1 MTMDPAR
8 ETLHPTKQA
17 ILQVA
22 IQELNEQGQGGFRI
36 SHVIEQS
43 NSSFSSLYHH
53 FESREGLLREAN
65 AERFVWSTETNRKN
79 LAPFAEA
86 ALQCTTTEEVFDLGA
101 MLILEVAHNP
111 FVRQSSRQRI
121 EVLGFALTDPELLDI
136 VTPRE
141 KESFDFLSSI
151 ISGLQRRGLIRQD
164 LNIESYVAWLTGMH
178 AGRLLMEIDP
188 TFSPAASTWDKCAIL
203 ATLQPLTLDHEP
215 LEWSASWESPAP
227 ELPRLFVPNPAEG
240 PRKVSDH
247 PTAKALIKNTI
258 EILETEGEEAVRLPR
273 VLEGTGTS
281 VTSIYHFFGN
291 REGLLVAANA
301 ARFTQRSHQVALDL
315 TATAAAAKT
324 ENDFLVFLKLNLA
337 MNSQD
342 EAFIKW
348 RWNRVEVLGAGLHR
362 PELLTLIV
370 AYQRDIIDQ
379 FASIIKDAQQQGF
392 IREDVDPAVSSIWYQ
407 GMTFG
412 RILTEIQPGLNR
424 NEEWLDL
431 AIEGTE
437 AVVRPVS

>member
-53 FESREGLLREAN
+53 FGSREGLLREAN
-65 AERFVWSTETNRKN
+65 AERFVWSAEANRKN

-86 ALQCTTTEEVFDLGA
+86 ALQCTTTEEVLDLGV
-101 MLILEVAHNP
+101 MLILQIAHHP

-215 LEWSASWESPAP
+215 LEWSPSWESSAP
-227 ELPRLFVPNPAEG
+227 ELPRLFVPSPAEG
-240 PRKVSDH
+240 SRKVSDH

-301 ARFTQRSHQVALDL
+301 ARFIQRSHQVALDF
-315 TATAAAAKT
+315 TATAKAAKT
-324 ENDFLVFLKLNLA
+324 ANDFLAFLKMNLA
-337 MNSQD
+337 VNSQN

-362 PELLTLIV
+362 PELLTSIV
-370 AYQRDIIDQ
+370 VHQRSIIDQ

-392 IREDVDPAVSSIWYQ
+392 VREDIDPAVSSIWYQ

-412 RILTEIQPGLNR
+412 RILTEIQPELNQ

-431 AIEGTE
+431 AIEGTQ

>member
-1 MTMDPAR
+1 MDPAR

-53 FESREGLLREAN
+53 FGSREGLLREAN
-65 AERFVWSTETNRKN
+65 TERFVWSAEANHKN

-86 ALQCTTTEEVFDLGA
+86 ALQCTTTEEVLDLGA

-247 PTAKALIKNTI
+247 PTAKALIENTI
-258 EILETEGEEAVRLPR
+258 KILETEGEEAVRLPR

-301 ARFTQRSHQVALDL
+301 ARFMQRSHQVAYDL
-315 TATAAAAKT
+315 TTT
-324 ENDFLVFLKLNLA
+324 VTPSDFPAFLKLNLA
-337 MNSQD
+337 VNSQN
-342 EAFIKW
+342 EEFVKW

-362 PELLTLIV
+362 PELLTAIV
-370 AYQRDIIDQ
+370 ASQREIIDQ
-379 FASIIKDAQQQGF
+379 FAVIVRDAQQQGF

-412 RILTEIQPGLNR
+412 RILTEIQPELNQ

>member
-1 MTMDPAR
+1 MDPAR

-53 FESREGLLREAN
+53 FGSREGLLREAN
-65 AERFVWSTETNRKN
+65 TERFVWSAEANHKN

-86 ALQCTTTEEVFDLGA
+86 ALQCTTTEEVLDLGA

-215 LEWSASWESPAP
+215 LEWSPSWESPAP
-227 ELPRLFVPNPAEG
+227 ELPRLCVPSPAG

-247 PTAKALIKNTI
+247 PTAKALIENTI
-258 EILETEGEEAVRLPR
+258 KILETEGEEAVRLPR

-301 ARFTQRSHQVALDL
+301 ARFMQRSHQVAYDL
-315 TATAAAAKT
+315 TTT
-324 ENDFLVFLKLNLA
+324 VTPSDFPAFLKLNLA
-337 MNSQD
+337 VNSQN
-342 EAFIKW
+342 EEFVKW

-362 PELLTLIV
+362 PELLTAIV
-370 AYQRDIIDQ
+370 ASQREIIDQ
-379 FASIIKDAQQQGF
+379 FAVIVRDAQQQGF

-412 RILTEIQPGLNR
+412 RILTEIQPELNQ